1 MLYVGFPHMERRN
14 PCDDH
19 QSQPGFYPLSEPVET
34 LRGRGYENQI
44 YSMPVFKT
52 HGLYLGLAS
61 LIHEGDRNE
70 KNFDCVDCELTW
82 SADGKKFDFAA
93 MDQAVI
99 PRGDGHYPD
108 GEFDNSCIYASSPV
122 TDGQKYG
129 FTTWVEMD
137 SIQISGNLRWEEHTG
152 KQINLPAGQR
162 KTREWRA
169 F

>member
-1 MLYVGFPHMERRN
+1 MRISHLENF
-14 PCDDH
+14 
-19 QSQPGFYPLSEPVET
+19 LSLLKDVYK
-34 LRGRGYENQI
+34 RQ
-44 YSMPVFKT
+44 
-52 HGLYLGLAS
+52 GLAS

-122 TDGQKYG
+122 TDGQKVWIYYMG
-129 FTTWVEMD
+129 
-137 SIQISGNLRWEEHTG
+137 GNGQHT
-152 KQINLPAGQR
+152 NF
-162 KTREWRA
+162 RESSLGRA
-169 F
+169 Y